1 MISTEKAKLQRFSLC
16 LSENE
21 KSKSTIDKY
30 TRDVAQFLHFLG
42 EREAT
47 KCLLLEYRG
56 RLQERNKPQTVNAKL
71 SAIHAYLNAIGLPHC
86 KVKLMKVQ
94 RKVFLEESRELSEPE
109 YKQLLNAA
117 QSRSNERLYLVML
130 SICSTGI
137 RVSELKYI
145 TLEAVRAG
153 QAEITL
159 KGKSRTVL
167 LPRAL
172 KSRLLFYAA
181 KNGIQSGHIFRTKN
195 GKPLDRSNICHDMK
209 RLCQAAHVEPQK
221 VFPHN
226 LRHLF
231 ARCFYAVEKNLAHL
245 ADILGHSSVETTR
258 IYVAASARAFERT
271 LQKMRLLI

>member
-42 EREAT
+42 GREAT

-109 YKQLLNAA
+109 YKRLLNAA

-172 KSRLLFYAA
+172 KSRLLLYAA
-181 KNGIQSGHIFRTKN
+181 KNGIQSGHIFCTKN
-195 GKPLDRSNICHDMK
+195 GNRWIDPI
-209 RLCQAAHVEPQK
+209 
-221 VFPHN
+221 
-226 LRHLF
+226 
-231 ARCFYAVEKNLAHL
+231 
-245 ADILGHSSVETTR
+245 
-258 IYVAASARAFERT
+258 SA
-271 LQKMRLLI
+271 MI